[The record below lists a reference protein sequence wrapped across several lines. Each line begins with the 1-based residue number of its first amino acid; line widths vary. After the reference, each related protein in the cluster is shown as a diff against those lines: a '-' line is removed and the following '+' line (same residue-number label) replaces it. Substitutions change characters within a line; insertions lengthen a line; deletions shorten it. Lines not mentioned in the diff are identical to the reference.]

1 MQTDQK
7 RHLEAGG
14 TSGILRR
21 ILICGVHNKVWTQGQ
36 SEAAIILEKS
46 NVEQLRK
53 MSPHPALKNWP
64 GVSPGTRGQIVCL
77 AFLDSNK

>member
-1 MQTDQK
+1 MQMDQK

-46 NVEQLRK
+46 NVEQLRSYGK
-53 MSPHPALKNWP
+53 CPPVPPSK
-64 GVSPGTRGQIVCL
+64 IV
-77 AFLDSNK
+77 LD